1 MSGSEGDGYK
11 SEGRALARPLLFL
24 CSSAGSFSC
33 MAVQRE
39 VFSREGMRQGITG
52 ECILLSRCAMQ
63 GFWARFLSVYEC
75 ST

>member
-11 SEGRALARPLLFL
+11 SEGRAQARPLLFL

-39 VFSREGMRQGITG
+39 VFPAQFRERSEAVGQFYN
-52 ECILLSRCAMQ
+52 LVL
-63 GFWARFLSVYEC
+63 GFFISF
-75 ST
+75 

>member
-11 SEGRALARPLLFL
+11 SQGTALARPLLFL

-39 VFSREGMRQGITG
+39 VFPAQFR
-52 ECILLSRCAMQ
+52 
-63 GFWARFLSVYEC
+63 
-75 ST
+75 